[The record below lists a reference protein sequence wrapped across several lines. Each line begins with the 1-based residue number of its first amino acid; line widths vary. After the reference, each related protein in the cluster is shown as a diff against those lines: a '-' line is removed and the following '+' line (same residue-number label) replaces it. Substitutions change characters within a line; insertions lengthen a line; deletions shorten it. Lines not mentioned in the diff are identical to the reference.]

1 MRSDRYRLFCIYF
14 HWRPTVNVYTINQV
28 YCKYASRRRSALGS
42 IYKQLQQIVNTLMQI
57 RHRVYTNS
65 GMTVLRFSLVLVL
78 VLGAVSCKTPHETIK
93 EDRQTEVKDTSTIH
107 AIKNTDDTTTITHK
121 QIDSTTQVITI
132 IRKIREENDQT
143 AQSLHEETQQTNIR
157 HTDTIT
163 TAVVNRIMK
172 GIAIVCIG
180 LAVIAAVFIIILIA
194 IVIYLRKKS

>member
-1 MRSDRYRLFCIYF
+1 
-14 HWRPTVNVYTINQV
+14 
-28 YCKYASRRRSALGS
+28 
-42 IYKQLQQIVNTLMQI
+42 MQI
-57 RHRVYTNS
+57 LVHVFTFRFPMGIRS
-65 GMTVLRFSLVLVL
+65 TVLLVL
-78 VLGAVSCKTPHETIK
+78 VLGAASCQTPKETIK

-107 AIKNTDDTTTITHK
+107 SIKNTDDTTTITHK

-132 IRKIREENDQT
+132 IRKIKEESDQM